1 MTGRQIVF
9 ESIGKAVLKPFD
21 IPQLKADEVLLE
33 NDYTVVS
40 AGTERANLVRLPN
53 TECAVGNFP
62 FYPGYCGS
70 GRIAAV
76 GADVTNLKVGDR
88 VVVNWGGHRSH
99 TVKKAPATLKID
111 DDSIDML
118 DAAFAPISSFAFL
131 GVRKLK
137 LELGESAMI
146 VGQGIL
152 GVFALQIANLS
163 GAIPVVASD
172 LDPARRA
179 LALKLGAARAFSP
192 DEAHF
197 VEKVKE
203 ATSGNGPNAIVEVTG
218 SAAALQ
224 QALECVAWEG
234 RISLLGCT
242 RISDVPIDFYK
253 YIHRRGI
260 VLLGSHTTTRA
271 KVESAPGRWTEMD
284 DYRTFLKLVAAKRL
298 QVHPLISE
306 IVSPETAPAVYAR
319 LAETKTPPLGIVF
332 DWKNVR

>member
-1 MTGRQIVF
+1 MIGRRIVF
-9 ESIGKAVLKPFD
+9 ESVGKAVLQPFE
-21 IPQLKADEVLLE
+21 IPQLKADEVLME

-70 GRIAAV
+70 GRIVAV
-76 GADVTNLKVGDR
+76 GGDVTNLKIGDR

-99 TVKKAPATLKID
+99 TIKKAQAVLKIE

-118 DAAFAPISSFAFL
+118 DAAFATISSFAFL

-137 LELGESAMI
+137 LELGETAMI

-152 GVFALQIANLS
+152 GVFALQIAMLS
-163 GAIPVVASD
+163 GAIPVMVSD
-172 LDPARRA
+172 FDPRRRA
-179 LALKLGAARAFSP
+179 LALQLGAAHAFAP
-192 DEAHF
+192 NDEHF
-197 VEKVKE
+197 VENVK
-203 ATSGNGPNAIVEVTG
+203 AAFGGKGPNAIVEVTG

-234 RISLLGCT
+234 RIALLGCT

-260 VLLGSHTTTRA
+260 MLIGAHTTTRA
-271 KVESAPGRWTEMD
+271 QVESAPGRWTEMD
-284 DYRTFLKLVAAKRL
+284 DYRTFLKLVAAKKM
-298 QVHPLISE
+298 QVRPIISE

-332 DWKNVR
+332 DWKQIR